1 MAQDGED
8 QLERSG
14 WQRGSSA
21 VFGGGHKLTSREYG
35 NVLTDLQGLK
45 LVLIVC
51 SPILHVRWANK

>member
-14 WQRGSSA
+14 WEEGSS
-21 VFGGGHKLTSREYG
+21 VIFEGGCKLMNRGYG
-35 NVLTDLQGLK
+35 NVLIDQQGLK

-51 SPILHVRWANK
+51 SVFPHCKMG